1 MAGHR
6 PHVPWA
12 LAELA
17 DDGGYEAG
25 VHEAVLAAALL
36 GGCAVYADP
45 YSGRASAGIFVP
57 SAPAAPVYRPGGW
70 ERGRYHERYDGWHR
84 G

>member
-1 MAGHR
+1 MRQVIG
-6 PHVPWA
+6 
-12 LAELA
+12 L
-17 DDGGYEAG
+17 
-25 VHEAVLAAALL
+25 VLAAALL

-57 SAPAAPVYRPGGW
+57 PPPAAPVYRPRGW
-70 ERGRYHERYDGWHR
+70 ERERYHERYDGWHR